1 MDYFEY
7 RVLRQR
13 KLSNSL
19 SMTWSD
25 RRRRIRT
32 ARSPFRGSSLRE
44 GVRALARSF
53 LQSEI

>member
-1 MDYFEY
+1 MNYLEY

-19 SMTWSD
+19 SMIWLD
-25 RRRRIRT
+25 LRRRIRT
-32 ARSPFRGSSLRE
+32 AKSPFRGSSLRE